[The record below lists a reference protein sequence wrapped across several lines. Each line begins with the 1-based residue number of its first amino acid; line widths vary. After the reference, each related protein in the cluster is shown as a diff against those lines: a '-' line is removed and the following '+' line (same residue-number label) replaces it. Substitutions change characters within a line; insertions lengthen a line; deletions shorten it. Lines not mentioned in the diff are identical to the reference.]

1 MTQSVPPRRK
11 RPKIDTEREAAIRDC
26 ARHLMDLERAHGSP
40 PADVQVCMTRLPRFI
55 APVDLASYCTSPA
68 ALCAELAE

>member
-1 MTQSVPPRRK
+1 MIASKARR
-11 RPKIDTEREAAIRDC
+11 RPPKIDTERAAAKRAC
-26 ARHLMDLERAHGSP
+26 ARHLMDLKRAHGSP
-40 PADVQVCMTRLPRFI
+40 PAGVRVCMTRLPRFI